1 VNLVAMDLEA
11 RPRFFEALGAKL
23 LDLRARTGRPHFIVL
38 DEAHHLMP
46 RSQAA
51 AGTLWDRADLSGF
64 VLVTVHPEHV
74 AVRSLARVTDA
85 LVVGQTPL
93 ATLRE
98 LAAAVGAPP
107 PPGDVDP
114 PLPPG
119 E

>member
-1 VNLVAMDLEA
+1 
-11 RPRFFEALGAKL
+11 
-23 LDLRARTGRPHFIVL
+23 GRPHFIVL

-64 VLVTVHPEHV
+64 VLVTVHPEHM

-98 LAAAVGAPP
+98 LAAAAGAPP
-107 PPGDVDP
+107 PPGDVDTPLPAGEALHWRPGAGQP
-114 PLPPG
+114 PLRLQTIPPAAKR
-119 E
+119 